1 MVRQSLQRRVRTL
14 EEQAPRKDGGTLIAI
29 LPDGMSLE
37 EFRVTL
43 KPWYT
48 PQGERREPVIVFED
62 DRPSAPIPFGTPKA
76 RPSEP
81 DYDYGDDEE
90 SV

>member
-1 MVRQSLQRRVRTL
+1 MVRRTLQRRVRTL
-14 EEQAPRKDGGTLIAI
+14 EEQAPRREGGDLIAI
-29 LPDGMSLE
+29 LPEGMSLE
-37 EFRVTL
+37 EFRATL

-48 PQGERREPVIVFED
+48 PQGERRETLIVVED
-62 DRPSAPIPFGTPKA
+62 DRPSAPIMSGTPKA